1 MENPQSPFTLAKYL
15 SSEMRLGK
23 SKRLLVNELSLSLD
37 YINKHLWLNT
47 WPTELMDICKLHSD
61 IFTHRVLFNIFASRR
76 KHYSKDNF
84 THLKKEIAV
93 YIQNGAKH
101 KPKKA
106 VNYPKSRAGGSLQ
119 MQRIRQEAN
128 KNALQLNGKLKN
140 NDVNFDFEN
149 LLSYQQVFKD
159 ILGLHVVV
167 QYSNSKQA
175 GEVRI
180 NFKEVKDLEYLIDIM
195 RQI

>member
-15 SSEMRLGK
+15 MCELSTGK
-23 SKRLLVNELSLSLD
+23 NKRLLSKTLSISPD

-47 WPTELMDICKLHSD
+47 WPTTLIETCKLYSD

-76 KHYSKDNF
+76 KYYSKENF
-84 THLKKEIAV
+84 SNLKNEIAL
-93 YIQNGAKH
+93 YIQKGAKH

-106 VNYPKSRAGGSLQ
+106 LNYPKSRAGGSLQ
-119 MQRIRQEAN
+119 TQRIRQEAN
-128 KNALQLNGKLKN
+128 KNASKIENIQKK
-140 NDVNFDFEN
+140 DDTNFDFEN
-149 LLSYQQVFKD
+149 LLYYQQVFKD

-167 QYSNSKQA
+167 QYSNSKKA

-180 NFKEVKDLEYLIDIM
+180 NFKEVKDLEYLIDRM
-195 RQI
+195 S

>member
-1 MENPQSPFTLAKYL
+1 MY
-15 SSEMRLGK
+15 
-23 SKRLLVNELSLSLD
+23 
-37 YINKHLWLNT
+37 
-47 WPTELMDICKLHSD
+47 SD

-76 KHYSKDNF
+76 KYYSKDNF
-84 THLKKEIAV
+84 SNLKKEIAL

-106 VNYPKSRAGGSLQ
+106 LNYPKSRAGGSLQ

-128 KNALQLNGKLKN
+128 KNTLQMNTKLKN
-140 NDVNFDFEN
+140 DEVNFDFEN
-149 LLSYQQVFKD
+149 LLYYQQIFKD

-167 QYSNSKQA
+167 QYSNSKEA

-180 NFKEVKDLEYLIDIM
+180 NFKEVKDLEYLIDRM
-195 RQI
+195 S